1 MFSGSIILIKQT
13 RLKTTDVGQ
22 YVNKDTNATSLPRV
36 NINRNLVGYFMDALL
51 TEAVSYHSYN
61 SKHIIYI
68 HYKLIGEPEKII
80 KKSQLSS

>member
-1 MFSGSIILIKQT
+1 
-13 RLKTTDVGQ
+13 
-22 YVNKDTNATSLPRV
+22 
-36 NINRNLVGYFMDALL
+36 MDALL

-61 SKHIIYI
+61 SKHVIYI